1 MTRLSSRTNA
11 ATRQIR
17 IRLRTTMSRPLRI
30 ALGDLSYF
38 TEGNFGNLY
47 VPLNLGYLA
56 SYVKAKFG
64 RDVSIRLFKDPA
76 AMLGYVRD
84 VRPDLVGL
92 SAYYWQE
99 ELNKLFV
106 RTVRALT
113 GYHPKVVI

>member
-1 MTRLSSRTNA
+1 M
-11 ATRQIR
+11 
-17 IRLRTTMSRPLRI
+17 RPLRI

-64 RDVSIRLFKDPA
+64 RDIEKKLKKKPSE
-76 AMLGYVRD
+76 MLSLVRD
-84 VRPDLVGL
+84 ERPDLIGL

-99 ELNKLFV
+99 ELKKRVV
-106 RTVRALT
+106 RKVRALT
-113 GYHPKVVI
+113 AHNPMTVIGGPAPDNAHPQQE